1 MRIKRKRKG
10 SSLIFVVI
18 MFMFVIIVSSAM
30 LSMVTSNYAGRVTES
45 KRVKNL
51 YGAESGLDIAYNVIA
66 KTIDNANEYSYNKT
80 EIFKDEV
87 KNMNYAEFLNIKDE
101 NSDEKIK
108 NKARLYALYADIDYL
123 QLNEDSNKSKIE
135 EDNKKIDQ
143 LINYV
148 FRIYFKDYINANL
161 YSNICPEGEN
171 SGKGKYALDG
181 RKTSHD
187 ENNLQEVI
195 YNNAR
200 ISFKLES
207 LDENS
212 QLKWSEKD
220 SKVIS
225 GDNLVTKYY
234 FDDEDKIRKETYDL
248 NFNYY
253 EKITLPINLISNFKE
268 QSNVGEN
275 EREIESV
282 YTMIVPNYDEV
293 AFKKSVSTNVKDLPG
308 ITIGGTLNVSNSDFD
323 VYGDIMVEG
332 DSSGLSTYN
341 NKYNTGILI
350 NSDYPVNGNRINFY
364 NNVYCRK
371 TFNIKDNVR
380 VNINKDLYAQN
391 VYVNTGKQ
399 NNSSY
404 IGIDKQGES
413 KVILDNDLEMN
424 AKNTIINIENFYGIN
439 DKTITDNSG
448 KDEKS
453 KKSSSIIIN
462 NSDKNRNSFLII
474 KNEAYIRG
482 LANIKTNSGY
492 QTGESVAVKGN
503 YDAYSIPLEKN
514 EAYNYDDK
522 FKMDSPLMV
531 LDTDDINQK
540 INHFYQYWNSNLD
553 KGLDFGGVVFNNI
566 DNVKSVG
573 AIVYGEKN
581 DDNTWNAKVKQ
592 PNDMKNDSKITANI
606 DNVKKMYATNM
617 YNLNVEKKEDKDY
630 IEDTDDNTF
639 NKIRNILSDTI
650 TEDVQGDEFEYKCSS
665 YTIDSFTNSDEFRG
679 ILVVNGDLTISKDYE
694 LEGDLIVTGNLNVI
708 NGAKVTLKYNK
719 DISKNVQN
727 KNLTKFKKILPDYGY
742 DEDVIN
748 SNESITESNS
758 TIFIK
763 SNLWK
768 IKK

>member
-30 LSMVTSNYAGRVTES
+30 LSMVSSNYAGRITES

-87 KNMNYAEFLNIKDE
+87 KNMNYAEFLNVKDE

-108 NKARLYALYADIDYL
+108 NKAHLYALYADIDYL

-181 RKTSHD
+181 RKTSND

-282 YTMIVPNYDEV
+282 YTMIVPNYDDV

-350 NSDYPVNGNRINFY
+350 NSDYPVNKNRINFY

-399 NNSSY
+399 NDGSY
-404 IGIDKQGES
+404 LGIDKQSES
-413 KVILDNDLEMN
+413 KVVLDNDLEMN
-424 AKNTIINIENFYGIN
+424 AQNTIINIENFYGIN

-453 KKSSSIIIN
+453 KKSSSIIVN
-462 NSDKNRNSFLII
+462 NSDKNRNSVLIV

-482 LANIKTNSGY
+482 VANIKTNSGY

-514 EAYNYDDK
+514 EVYNYDDK
-522 FKMDSPLMV
+522 FKMDSPIMV

-617 YNLNVEKKEDKDY
+617 YNLNVEEKEDRDY
-630 IEDTDDNTF
+630 VEDTNDNTF
-639 NKIRNILSDTI
+639 EKIRSILSDTI
-650 TEDVQGDEFEYKCSS
+650 NQDVHGDGFEYKCNS
-665 YTIDSFTNSDEFRG
+665 YTIDSSTNSDEFRG

>member
-87 KNMNYAEFLNIKDE
+87 KNMNYAEFLNVKDE

-135 EDNKKIDQ
+135 EDNKKIDE

-181 RKTSHD
+181 RKTSND

-293 AFKKSVSTNVKDLPG
+293 AFKKSVFTNDIPG
-308 ITIGGTLNVSNSDFD
+308 LTVGGTLSVNAADLD
-323 VYGDIMVEG
+323 VYGDILIESNASDV
-332 DSSGLSTYN
+332 STFE
-341 NKYNTGILI
+341 NKYNSGIVI
-350 NSDYPVNGNRINFY
+350 NGDIMSNSLSTVNFN

-371 TFNIKDNVR
+371 TFNVQNNVI
-380 VNINKDLYAQN
+380 VNMNKDLYAQN
-391 VYVNTGKQ
+391 IYVNTSKQ
-399 NNSSY
+399 NTGTY
-404 IGIDKQGES
+404 IGINNDDNS
-413 KVILDNDLEMN
+413 KVVLDNDLEMN
-424 AKNTIINIENFYGIN
+424 AKNTVVNMKNFYGVN
-439 DKTITDNSG
+439 DKTIDNASG
-448 KDEKS
+448 KDEKA

-462 NSDKNRNSFLII
+462 NCDDNRNSFLTIE
-474 KNEAYIRG
+474 NEAYING
-482 LANIKTNSGY
+482 VANINTENGY

-503 YDAYSIPLEKN
+503 YDAYSMPVEN
-514 EAYNYDDK
+514 DDK
-522 FKMDSPLMV
+522 FKNDAPLKV
-531 LDTDDINQK
+531 LDTDDINKK
-540 INHFYQYWNSNLD
+540 IDHFHKYWISNLD
-553 KGLDFGGVVFNNI
+553 KGLDYGGVIFNNI
-566 DNVKSVG
+566 KDNNKVKSIG
-573 AIVYGEKN
+573 DIVYGEKVDGVLKAQVQKAN
-581 DDNTWNAKVKQ
+581 YIKGDAQVNGKINSLK
-592 PNDMKNDSKITANI
+592 KN
-606 DNVKKMYATNM
+606 YAINM
-617 YNLNVEKKEDKDY
+617 YNLNIENKKDKNYVEDINDSTFEKIQNVIVTKENHDDVDTDGFKYKNEDY
-630 IEDTDDNTF
+630 IIYSSVNS
-639 NKIRNILSDTI
+639 NKFKG
-650 TEDVQGDEFEYKCSS
+650 VM
-665 YTIDSFTNSDEFRG
+665 
-679 ILVVNGDLTISKDYE
+679 VVNGDLTISTDYE
-694 LEGDLIVTGNLNVI
+694 IEGDLIVSGNLTVKD
-708 NGAKVTLKYNK
+708 GAKVTLKYNK
-719 DISKNVQN
+719 DYTKNIQN
-727 KNLTKFKKILPDYGY
+727 KNLTIFNQIFPNMGYGY
-742 DEDVIN
+742 SE
-748 SNESITESNS
+748 ESSGSDGFTTESNS

-763 SNLWK
+763 NNLWK
-768 IKK
+768 INK

>member
-30 LSMVTSNYAGRVTES
+30 LSMVSSNYAGRVTES

-87 KNMNYAEFLNIKDE
+87 KNMNYTEFLNVKDE

-135 EDNKKIDQ
+135 EDNKKIDE

-181 RKTSHD
+181 RKTSND

-293 AFKKSVSTNVKDLPG
+293 AFKKSVFTNDIPG
-308 ITIGGTLNVSNSDFD
+308 LTVGGTLSVNAADLD
-323 VYGDIMVEG
+323 VYGDILVEG
-332 DSSGLSTYN
+332 DSSSLSIYD

-350 NSDYPVNGNRINFY
+350 NSDYPNNKNKINFY

-391 VYVNTGKQ
+391 IYVNTSKQ
-399 NNSSY
+399 NTGTY
-404 IGIDKQGES
+404 IGINNDDNS
-413 KVILDNDLEMN
+413 KVVLDNDLEMN
-424 AKNTIINIENFYGIN
+424 AKNTVVNIKNFYGVN
-439 DKTITDNSG
+439 GKTIDKDSG

-462 NSDKNRNSFLII
+462 NTDDNRNSFLTIE
-474 KNEAYIRG
+474 NEAYING
-482 LANIKTNSGY
+482 VANIKTENGY

-503 YDAYSIPLEKN
+503 YDAYSMPVEN
-514 EAYNYDDK
+514 DDK
-522 FKMDSPLMV
+522 FKNDAPLKV
-531 LDTDDINQK
+531 LDTDDINKK
-540 INHFYQYWNSNLD
+540 IDHFHKYWISNLD
-553 KGLDFGGVVFNNI
+553 KGLDHGGVIFNSI
-566 DNVKSVG
+566 KDNNKVKSIG
-573 AIVYGEKN
+573 DIVYGEKV
-581 DDNTWNAKVKQ
+581 DGVLKAQVQK
-592 PNDMKNDSKITANI
+592 ANYAN
-606 DNVKKMYATNM
+606 DNVDVKGKIDSLKKTYAMNM
-617 YNLNVEKKEDKDY
+617 YNLNIENKKDENYVEDINDSTFEKIQDAIVRKE
-630 IEDTDDNTF
+630 NH
-639 NKIRNILSDTI
+639 
-650 TEDVQGDEFEYKCSS
+650 EDVDLVGFKYKNEN
-665 YTIDSFTNSDEFRG
+665 YTIDSSINSNKFKG
-679 ILVVNGDLTISKDYE
+679 VMVVNGDLTISTNYE
-694 LEGDLIVTGNLNVI
+694 IEGNLIVTGNIIIKND
-708 NGAKVTLKYNK
+708 AKVTLKYNK
-719 DISKNVQN
+719 DYTKNIQN
-727 KNLTKFKKILPDYGY
+727 KNLSIFNQIFPNMGYGY
-742 DEDVIN
+742 SE
-748 SNESITESNS
+748 ESSGSDGFTTESNS

-763 SNLWK
+763 NNLWK
-768 IKK
+768 INK

>member
-30 LSMVTSNYAGRVTES
+30 LSMVSSNYAGRVTES

-87 KNMNYAEFLNIKDE
+87 KNMNYAEFLNVKDE

-108 NKARLYALYADIDYL
+108 NKARLYALYADIDCL

-181 RKTSHD
+181 RKTSND

-308 ITIGGTLNVSNSDFD
+308 ITIGGTLNVLNSDFD

-350 NSDYPVNGNRINFY
+350 NSDYPVNKNRINFY

-399 NNSSY
+399 NYGSY
-404 IGIDKQGES
+404 LGIDKQSES
-413 KVILDNDLEMN
+413 KVVLDNDLEMN
-424 AKNTIINIENFYGIN
+424 AQNTIINIENFYGIN

-453 KKSSSIIIN
+453 KKSSSIIVN
-462 NSDKNRNSFLII
+462 NSDKNRNSLLIV

-482 LANIKTNSGY
+482 VANIKTNSGY
-492 QTGESVAVKGN
+492 QTGESIAVKGN

-514 EAYNYDDK
+514 EVYNYDDK
-522 FKMDSPLMV
+522 FKMDSPIMV

-617 YNLNVEKKEDKDY
+617 YNLNVEKKEDRDY
-630 IEDTDDNTF
+630 VEDTNDNTF
-639 NKIRNILSDTI
+639 EKIRSILSDTI
-650 TEDVQGDEFEYKCSS
+650 NQDVHGDGFEYKCNS
-665 YTIDSFTNSDEFRG
+665 YTIDSSTNSDEFRG

>member
-45 KRVKNL
+45 KRVKNF

-424 AKNTIINIENFYGIN
+424 AQNTIINIENFYGIN